1 MARLVVCTANKPYKY
16 EINGEKI
23 AICLC
28 GLSKKKPYCDGSH
41 RKTKDEEEGKLYIYD
56 ENGRTEVKPL

>member
-16 EINGEKI
+16 EKDGEKI

-41 RKTKDEEEGKLYIYD
+41 RKTKDEEEGKLYVYD
-56 ENGRTEVKPL
+56 EEGRTEVKPL